1 MVKKLKKLLATL
13 LAGCMTLGLLAGC
26 GGQANSA
33 AASGSAPADASAE
46 VQETKAPEEAPA
58 APEASTS
65 AEEAASVVDEP
76 AVGEGEITQHA
87 KDIFGVEEA
96 PEEISYPMETDES
109 LTLVATFPDPLFASY
124 PNGMADCQIYQVAE
138 EKTGVHMEYQPLST
152 SASAEQ
158 FNVMIAS
165 GAYPD
170 LIGWGLNYTT
180 GDDAAVEEEIY
191 YDLTDY
197 IAEYAPNYFNILATD
212 DELLDT
218 AVTDGGHIV
227 GFHAVRTEQSLG
239 KAGLAIR
246 TDELEKLGLD
256 KPYTIEEFENTL
268 AAFKDDGLK
277 QPLVMLAPAPFRTTG
292 WLLHLMYLPSA
303 TASP

>member
-1 MVKKLKKLLATL
+1 MALAL
-13 LAGCMTLGLLAGC
+13 CLCIGMLAGC
-26 GGQANSA
+26 GSTAASTEDKASSA
-33 AASGSAPADASAE
+33 APA
-46 VQETKAPEEAPA
+46 QEQTQAPEEKPA
-58 APEASTS
+58 APETESGS
-65 AEEAASVVDEP
+65 AEETSAAEETT

-87 KDIFGVEEA
+87 KDVFGVEEA
-96 PEEISYPMETDES
+96 PAENSYPLDTDES

-191 YDLTDY
+191 YDLTEY

-227 GFHAVRTEQSLG
+227 GFHAVRTQQSLG

-256 KPYTIEEFENTL
+256 LSLI
-268 AAFKDDGLK
+268 
-277 QPLVMLAPAPFRTTG
+277 
-292 WLLHLMYLPSA
+292 HI
-303 TASP
+303 

>member
-1 MVKKLKKLLATL
+1 MALALCLCIGMFT
-13 LAGCMTLGLLAGC
+13 GC
-26 GGQANSA
+26 GNT
-33 AASGSAPADASAE
+33 AASGEEKTSSTAPA
-46 VQETKAPEEAPA
+46 QEETQAPAEAPA
-58 APEASTS
+58 APETESDSAAEAS
-65 AEEAASVVDEP
+65 AVEEAP
-76 AVGEGEITQHA
+76 TVGEGEITQHA
-87 KDIFGVEEA
+87 KDVFGVEEA
-96 PEEISYPMETDES
+96 PAPNTYPLDTDES

-124 PNGMADCQIYQVAE
+124 PGGMADCQIYKVAE
-138 EKTGVHMEYQPLST
+138 EKTGVPMEYQPLST

-180 GDDAAVEEEIY
+180 GDDAAVEEDIY
-191 YDLTDY
+191 YDLIDY

-227 GFHAVRTEQSLG
+227 GFHAVRTQQSLG

-246 TDELEKLGLD
+246 TDELQKLGLD
-256 KPYTIEEFENTL
+256 KPYTI
-268 AAFKDDGLK
+268 
-277 QPLVMLAPAPFRTTG
+277 
-292 WLLHLMYLPSA
+292 
-303 TASP
+303 

>member
-96 PEEISYPMETDES
+96 PEEVSYPMETDES
-109 LTLVATFPDPLFASY
+109 RWWPPSRIPCLLPIPMVWRTARSIRWRKKRPVFTWSISPFLPLR
-124 PNGMADCQIYQVAE
+124 P
-138 EKTGVHMEYQPLST
+138 
-152 SASAEQ
+152 
-158 FNVMIAS
+158 
-165 GAYPD
+165 
-170 LIGWGLNYTT
+170 
-180 GDDAAVEEEIY
+180 
-191 YDLTDY
+191 
-197 IAEYAPNYFNILATD
+197 
-212 DELLDT
+212 
-218 AVTDGGHIV
+218 
-227 GFHAVRTEQSLG
+227 QSSS
-239 KAGLAIR
+239 
-246 TDELEKLGLD
+246 
-256 KPYTIEEFENTL
+256 
-268 AAFKDDGLK
+268 
-277 QPLVMLAPAPFRTTG
+277 M
-292 WLLHLMYLPSA
+292 S
-303 TASP
+303 